1 MSYELWE
8 EMFVVCFDVLYC
20 PNSVS
25 EFFKSKK
32 RPSALGGETY
42 TKEGGQSDLKRQ
54 RVLKEGVE
62 PCRNM

>member
-54 RVLKEGVE
+54 RV
-62 PCRNM
+62 